1 MQLQVLKYSSLQCDQ
16 ACGSSELFKESY
28 VVLQLTLLNIIL
40 YPLIDKLLQQMWT
53 AFLPN
58 PLHEQ
63 TNAYSTIKIL
73 HIYNALWVKSGN
85 RGNLKCLNVNNHF
98 ALIFHR
104 KFFISFLSDAKL
116 PKVYDRF
123 LCLIRKKVENCNF
136 NRAPLHNANI
146 DQIFLKAISS
156 ENICSQF

>member
-1 MQLQVLKYSSLQCDQ
+1 MKFRVLNMTFSIVDLHSSFWLEQLSHTLQLQVLKYSSLQCDQ

-58 PLHEQ
+58 PIHEQ

-85 RGNLKCLNVNNHF
+85 RGNLKCLKVNNHF
-98 ALIFHR
+98 ALIFHQ
-104 KFFISFLSDAKL
+104 KSFIYFLSDAKL
-116 PKVYDRF
+116 P
-123 LCLIRKKVENCNF
+123 
-136 NRAPLHNANI
+136 
-146 DQIFLKAISS
+146 
-156 ENICSQF
+156 